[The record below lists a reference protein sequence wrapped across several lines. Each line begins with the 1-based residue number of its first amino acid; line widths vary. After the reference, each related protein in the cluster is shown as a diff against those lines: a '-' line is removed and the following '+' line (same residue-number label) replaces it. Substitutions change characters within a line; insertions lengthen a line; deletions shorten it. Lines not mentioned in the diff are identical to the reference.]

1 MAGSAKLRNLGT
13 DNATVIIPK
22 MPKLPDDVKKRF
34 PSLAQWE
41 MEMEEWR
48 VKATNGITGVNR

>member
-1 MAGSAKLRNLGT
+1 M
-13 DNATVIIPK
+13 IIPK